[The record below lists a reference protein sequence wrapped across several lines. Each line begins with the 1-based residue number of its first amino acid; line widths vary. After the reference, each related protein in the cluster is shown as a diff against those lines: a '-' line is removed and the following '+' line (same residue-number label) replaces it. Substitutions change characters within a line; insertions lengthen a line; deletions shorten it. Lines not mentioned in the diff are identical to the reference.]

1 MADDGIDMAA
11 WKATYKAAESKDSAL
26 MEQFFALYK
35 PESSSIW
42 TLTYDEPESNESLE
56 DTVEIIKSFMKNT
69 ESIKDHCFGVMHVVD
84 GLGIEGVWVFNGPDP
99 EKLFG
104 ANEDTSWFSWNQLG
118 PEATDLVKKAVA
130 TYMAPADG
138 SIYGK
143 AIKDT
148 QAFC

>member
-1 MADDGIDMAA
+1 MAA

-69 ESIKDHCFGVMHVVD
+69 ESIQDHCFGVMHVVD
-84 GLGIEGVWVFNGPDP
+84 GLGIEGV
-99 EKLFG
+99 
-104 ANEDTSWFSWNQLG
+104 S
-118 PEATDLVKKAVA
+118 
-130 TYMAPADG
+130 
-138 SIYGK
+138 
-143 AIKDT
+143 
-148 QAFC
+148 